1 MRGALFRAG
10 IFSTPDRSI
19 TIRFPQD
26 SYEAAHPGLKF
37 HTTYFFLQKETH
49 AIRGIPL
56 KKERVQAL
64 EGGDF
69 FRGLQRSH
77 RLI

>member
-1 MRGALFRAG
+1 MRVALFKAG

-26 SYEAAHPGLKF
+26 SYEEAHPGLKF

-49 AIRGIPL
+49 AVRGILL
-56 KKERVQAL
+56 KKERAQPL

-77 RLI
+77 RLL